1 MAFMKTS
8 VSISKINELAKE
20 QQNKLVQ
27 FHKISKLT
35 RDEIVALL
43 QQYKDGQDIGFTP
56 TPELL
61 RKYGFDT

>member
-8 VSISKINELAKE
+8 ISISKINEMAKE

-27 FHKISKLT
+27 FHKINRLT

-43 QQYKDGQDIGFTP
+43 QQYKDGQEIGFTP

-61 RKYGFDT
+61 KKYGFDS